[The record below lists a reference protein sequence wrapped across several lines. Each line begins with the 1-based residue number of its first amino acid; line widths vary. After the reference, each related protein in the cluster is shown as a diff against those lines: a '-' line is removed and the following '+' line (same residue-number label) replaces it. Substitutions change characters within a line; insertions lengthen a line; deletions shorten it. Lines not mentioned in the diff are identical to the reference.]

1 MLILTTSKIPGK
13 EYEVLGIVK
22 GSVVQSKHVG
32 RDFMAGL
39 KQIIGG
45 EIKGYTEMLTEAREI
60 ATSRM
65 VEEAKNLGA
74 NAIFAARFSTSNIMQ
89 NAAEVLAYGTAVK
102 ITM

>member
-1 MLILTTSKIPGK
+1 MLIITSSKLPNK
-13 EYEVLGIVK
+13 EYEVLGLVK

-45 EIKGYTEMLTEAREI
+45 EIKGYTEMLSEAREI

-65 VEEAKNLGA
+65 VDEAKALGA
-74 NAIFAARFSTSNIMQ
+74 NAIFCARYSTSSIMQ

-102 ITM
+102 IL

>member
-1 MLILTTSKIPGK
+1 MLIITTNKIPGK
-13 EYEVLGIVK
+13 EYDVIGMVK

-65 VEEAKNLGA
+65 IEEAKKLGA
-74 NAIFAARFSTSNIMQ
+74 DAIVCTRYSTSNIMQ

-102 ITM
+102 IK